1 MLILL
6 NPWKLRLNEIFGSIF
21 LYLSVFIDNS
31 LYPYLITFYLLLIF
45 TQKLSKEDKEGNNVL
60 IIGVGLLA
68 TVLSMSLLS
77 KSPAF
82 FSTAPKTFVQVFVE
96 IFSFFKSENLLQSL
110 SLLSR
115 GLVKAYFSPIIVI
128 LPLFYFFF
136 DKKDKSILVL
146 SILGVV
152 FPLFEINNIKLG
164 QYHHLYSSI
173 YVLLIVCVYVL
184 SQVIKHNSYPAI
196 KIIFSLMIPI
206 VLITGLGARIHRDY
220 YRRQSMEDVG
230 KVLMQRSD
238 SINASMYVP
247 FGQNL
252 PVKDFP
258 MAKQN

>member
-1 MLILL
+1 M
-6 NPWKLRLNEIFGSIF
+6 
-21 LYLSVFIDNS
+21 
-31 LYPYLITFYLLLIF
+31 
-45 TQKLSKEDKEGNNVL
+45 
-60 IIGVGLLA
+60 
-68 TVLSMSLLS
+68 
-77 KSPAF
+77 
-82 FSTAPKTFVQVFVE
+82 
-96 IFSFFKSENLLQSL
+96 
-110 SLLSR
+110 
-115 GLVKAYFSPIIVI
+115 
-128 LPLFYFFF
+128 
-136 DKKDKSILVL
+136 L

-258 MAKQN
+258 SGQSKIKFNIKTNPQNF